1 MLNIEQEIIESLSFN
16 LDQAVAAH
24 QEALENHRFTVDVPA
39 PTADPLVEAVV
50 RAGGYAVIPRPE
62 EPEQVAPPPE
72 VDQTPQWS
80 DNPLL
85 LLEELKALVQRA
97 EQIVAKLDLQGNP

>member
-1 MLNIEQEIIESLSFN
+1 MLNIDQEILETLAFD
-16 LDQAVAAH
+16 LDEAVAAH
-24 QEALENHRFTVDVPA
+24 QQALENHRFTVDVPA

-62 EPEQVAPPPE
+62 EPESVAPSPE
-72 VDQTPQWS
+72 VQPALWS
-80 DNPLL
+80 DNPVL

-97 EQIVAKLDLQGNP
+97 EQIVTKLNLEGNP

>member
-16 LDQAVAAH
+16 LDQAIAAH

-62 EPEQVAPPPE
+62 EPESVALLPE
-72 VDQTPQWS
+72 VQPAPWS
-80 DNPLL
+80 DNPVL

>member
-1 MLNIEQEIIESLSFN
+1 MLNIEQEIIEGLSFN

-24 QEALENHRFTVDVPA
+24 QEALENHRFTVDIPA

-62 EPEQVAPPPE
+62 EPENISLPE
-72 VDQTPQWS
+72 VDDPRQLAQELR
-80 DNPLL
+80 LL
-85 LLEELKALVQRA
+85 AQRA
-97 EQIVAKLDLQGNP
+97 DEIADKLDLLNKGLDAQ

>member
-16 LDQAVAAH
+16 LDQAIAAH
-24 QEALENHRFTVDVPA
+24 QEALENHHFTVDIPA

-62 EPEQVAPPPE
+62 EPESVALRPE
-72 VDQTPQWS
+72 VQPAPWS
-80 DNPLL
+80 DNPVL

-97 EQIVAKLDLQGNP
+97 EQIVTKLNLEGNP